1 MQRISDTTTLP
12 FAMHYLRSRI
22 MEELDTSHLTE
33 RLLQGWSRLDDAE
46 VVIFVGPVTAYAYSF
61 NFSLL
66 LLKGIGTFP
75 AKKRNRTVLLPKDKS
90 KNNKNPAPT
99 MNSRSKQNKQ
109 TKSCRPSR
117 KGCSVEEQQVTVD
130 GLRGGRQSRDKR
142 RIPSCMC
149 VDLYHP
155 TTVLLCF
162 TVINKEMNQ
171 IFFGSLAKFYTS
183 SI

>member
-12 FAMHYLRSRI
+12 FAIHYLRSQI

-33 RLLQGWSRLDDAE
+33 RLLQGWSGLDDAE

-75 AKKRNRTVLLPKDKS
+75 ARKRNRTVLLPKDKS

-99 MNSRSKQNKQ
+99 MNRRSKQNKQ

-117 KGCSVEEQQVTVD
+117 KGCTVEEQQTCKSD
-130 GLRGGRQSRDKR
+130 CNSCHGGWFERREAEQRQTAHSVMHVCGFV
-142 RIPSCMC
+142 SSYYC
-149 VDLYHP
+149 VALFY
-155 TTVLLCF
+155 C
-162 TVINKEMNQ
+162 NK
-171 IFFGSLAKFYTS
+171 
-183 SI
+183 